1 MQTVSRSFYLTVCLD
16 VCKNLTQIHFAHA
29 HTHTHT
35 HTHTQTFKEIGY
47 AYKVL
52 SDAEKRQIY
61 DMGGTEALDQQ
72 EGMAN
77 LNVDHLLLSILMWEA
92 GQKICFLCFLFLV
105 VLELVVLPIL
115 AGTSISTHIT
125 CTSIPLPRLLL
136 CPGTSLSLHD

>member
-1 MQTVSRSFYLTVCLD
+1 MHFTH
-16 VCKNLTQIHFAHA
+16 KN
-29 HTHTHT
+29 T

-115 AGTSISTHIT
+115 AGTSISIHIA

-136 CPGTSLSLHD
+136 CPGTSLSSCD